1 MQVAVSM
8 GKSSDRWYEGEGDWQ
23 YPQMRDVLP
32 PQLEKMSLFIH
43 PELIANEWEDGYA
56 RLFISAL
63 PLDLQNLHF
72 NHVYLEWGMDEY
84 LTNLRVNVELVRQ
97 VYSECGVQLEVKEPD
112 YDAYDSKYLGS

>member
-1 MQVAVSM
+1 M
-8 GKSSDRWYEGEGDWQ
+8 GKSSDRWYKGEGDWQ

-32 PQLEKMSLFIH
+32 PRLEKMSLFIQ
-43 PELIANEWEDGYA
+43 PEMIANEWEDGYA

-84 LTNLRVNVELVRQ
+84 LTNLRVNVELIRQ